1 MSALPAAHPGSAPQ
15 FTREISAY
23 VQEHGVTA
31 LSHLTCVGDTRDQID
46 AVLDGLAQ
54 AGIRN
59 VLALRGDLPEGMS
72 FPGEE
77 HFRYAAE
84 LIAAIRSRGA
94 FCVGAACYPEGHP
107 ESPDRDTDLDYL
119 RRKQDAG
126 ADFLTTQMVF
136 DNDILYRFLYR
147 ALARG
152 IHIPVTAGIM
162 PVVNARQ
169 IRRIVKLSNAT
180 LPQRFLG
187 HSGPFRRRPGQHGK
201 GWNRLCHRPDYR
213 YGGQRRQPD
222 SSLHHEPAEGGG
234 SDLCQPGPYSAP
246 WMLRRAFCAMRRAIS
261 ASGAR
266 PVGRA
271 LAVLEEAYP
280 MAREAARPRSLIRR
294 APMRAREGVLII
306 GDALTI
312 PSRDLCRL
320 FAGAREGLAL
330 AVTLGAPLD
339 TLVRRLMLTDSA
351 LGAAVG
357 ACASALVDEVI
368 DGLLREQAADLMQEG
383 LTLSPRFSPGYGDA
397 PLSCQG
403 ALLSWL
409 EARRIGISLTAG
421 GLMLPEK
428 SVTALIALRFAEER
442 P

>member
-1 MSALPAAHPGSAPQ
+1 M
-15 FTREISAY
+15 
-23 VQEHGVTA
+23 
-31 LSHLTCVGDTRDQID
+31 GDTRDQIA

-59 VLALRGDLPEGMS
+59 VLSLRGDLPEGMS

-180 LPQRFLG
+180 LPQRFLAILDRFADDPASMEKAG
-187 HSGPFRRRPGQHGK
+187 IAYATDQIIDMVANGV
-201 GWNRLCHRPDYR
+201 NRIHLYT
-213 YGGQRRQPD
+213 
-222 SSLHHEPAEGGG
+222 
-234 SDLCQPGPYSAP
+234 
-246 WMLRRAFCAMRRAIS
+246 MN
-261 ASGAR
+261 
-266 PVGRA
+266 
-271 LAVLEEAYP
+271 
-280 MAREAARPRSLIRR
+280 RPRVAAAI
-294 APMRAREGVLII
+294 
-306 GDALTI
+306 
-312 PSRDLCRL
+312 
-320 FAGAREGLAL
+320 FAN
-330 AVTLGAPLD
+330 LGP
-339 TLVRRLMLTDSA
+339 
-351 LGAAVG
+351 
-357 ACASALVDEVI
+357 I
-368 DGLLREQAADLMQEG
+368 LRHG
-383 LTLSPRFSPGYGDA
+383 
-397 PLSCQG
+397 C
-403 ALLSWL
+403 
-409 EARRIGISLTAG
+409 
-421 GLMLPEK
+421 
-428 SVTALIALRFAEER
+428 
-442 P
+442 

>member
-1 MSALPAAHPGSAPQ
+1 MFDKVEEAKAAVRDICALSPAYVSVTCGASGSTPQ

-180 LPQRFLG
+180 LPQRFLAILDRFADDPASMEKAG
-187 HSGPFRRRPGQHGK
+187 IAYATDQIIDMVANGV
-201 GWNRLCHRPDYR
+201 NRIHLYT
-213 YGGQRRQPD
+213 
-222 SSLHHEPAEGGG
+222 
-234 SDLCQPGPYSAP
+234 
-246 WMLRRAFCAMRRAIS
+246 MN
-261 ASGAR
+261 
-266 PVGRA
+266 
-271 LAVLEEAYP
+271 
-280 MAREAARPRSLIRR
+280 RPRVAAAI
-294 APMRAREGVLII
+294 
-306 GDALTI
+306 
-312 PSRDLCRL
+312 
-320 FAGAREGLAL
+320 FAN
-330 AVTLGAPLD
+330 LGP
-339 TLVRRLMLTDSA
+339 
-351 LGAAVG
+351 
-357 ACASALVDEVI
+357 I
-368 DGLLREQAADLMQEG
+368 LRHG
-383 LTLSPRFSPGYGDA
+383 
-397 PLSCQG
+397 C
-403 ALLSWL
+403 
-409 EARRIGISLTAG
+409 
-421 GLMLPEK
+421 
-428 SVTALIALRFAEER
+428 
-442 P
+442 

>member
-1 MSALPAAHPGSAPQ
+1 MTIRELFDQPGVHLSCEVFPPKVFDKVEEAKAAVRDICALSPAYVSVTCGASGSTPQ

-180 LPQRFLG
+180 LPQRFLAILDRFADDPA
-187 HSGPFRRRPGQHGK
+187 SMEK
-201 GWNRLCHRPDYR
+201 GWNRLCYRSDYR

-266 PVGRA
+266 RPDVRWRCWRRPIPWHRRRHGP
-271 LAVLEEAYP
+271 EA
-280 MAREAARPRSLIRR
+280 
-294 APMRAREGVLII
+294 
-306 GDALTI
+306 
-312 PSRDLCRL
+312 
-320 FAGAREGLAL
+320 
-330 AVTLGAPLD
+330 
-339 TLVRRLMLTDSA
+339 
-351 LGAAVG
+351 
-357 ACASALVDEVI
+357 
-368 DGLLREQAADLMQEG
+368 
-383 LTLSPRFSPGYGDA
+383 
-397 PLSCQG
+397 
-403 ALLSWL
+403 
-409 EARRIGISLTAG
+409 
-421 GLMLPEK
+421 
-428 SVTALIALRFAEER
+428 
-442 P
+442 